1 MGTLLSIVNQGP
13 IIFGGWGHR
22 RMDKVAEVARIL
34 DEDGYLADFE
44 ALPDGTFLVTERV
57 GYSDRPGEGPSK
69 EDA

>member
-1 MGTLLSIVNQGP
+1 
-13 IIFGGWGHR
+13 
-22 RMDKVAEVARIL
+22 MDKVAEVARIL